1 MKLKAGG
8 AVRVLLRG
16 KLGRTFEATRTD
28 FTHVEP
34 FREVTTPTL
43 DGERLKADVR
53 MQKKPLIGADER

>member
-8 AVRVLLRG
+8 AMRVLLRG

-43 DGERLKADVR
+43 DGER
-53 MQKKPLIGADER
+53 